1 MNTDDI
7 LMYSIGPKGMAAK
20 GQPNFKDLENLDFD
34 TDLRN
39 LFTDAP
45 LHSTGLQTDF
55 ESKRASS
62 VNRTAVGSI

>member
-45 LHSTGLQTDF
+45 LHSTGL
-55 ESKRASS
+55 
-62 VNRTAVGSI
+62 